1 MELNVTRNNSEVFIQ
16 DVQMA
21 SGRRLSVYVKDIIN
35 IRIGVG
41 EIAEYYKRTRDAA
54 IAAQEAAEQANA
66 SATEARHS
74 AQTAVNSANAAAVS
88 AANAEAQVDRM
99 AEAIV
104 DVEAKTAA
112 AQEAADRAN
121 EAAAAAEQAV
131 LDVQAAIESQSLGFP
146 TSMTVDYPARL
157 TYGNIEEVK
166 IKATLYPLA
175 TALQNVMF
183 ISDNKAVSVYP
194 DGSIHIN
201 QVGKSIVHVV
211 PTMKTSLA
219 QTILITV
226 DEAAVRLVDM
236 SHIRL
241 LGNGN
246 FRLC

>member
-21 SGRRLSVYVKDIIN
+21 SGRRLSVYVKDIIS

-66 SATEARHS
+66 SATEARRS

-146 TSMTVDYPARL
+146 TSMTVDYPQYL
-157 TYGNIEEVK
+157 TYGSKEPGK

-175 TALQNVMF
+175 TALQNVVF
-183 ISDNKAVSVYP
+183 IADNKAVSVYP

-201 QVGKSIVHVV
+201 EVGESIVQVV

-219 QTILITV
+219 RIIRIKV
-226 DEAAVRLVDM
+226 SEPSIRLVTTTSM
-236 SHIRL
+236 RLLAGGAIRL
-241 LGNGN
+241 N
-246 FRLC
+246 